1 VETQVEELAGDKV
14 KLSVEVP
21 TEHLQHAVEHAAS
34 DLAASLRIPGF
45 RKGKVP
51 MPVLFARVGKERV
64 YTEAVESHIRGWFV
78 NAASDARIRPV
89 AQPDYEYEV
98 PESLDGT
105 FRFTATVAVQPKVEV
120 ADWATLEVGR
130 PEPDVP
136 REVVDAEVDAL
147 RSAVAELVPVEGRP
161 AALGDVVVVDI
172 TSAAGETSGDTV
184 VEVGGGRL
192 VEEIEATLVGMS
204 AGESKEVSYEIGEQ
218 GETRSATV
226 TVKEV
231 KEKVLPPLDD
241 DLAKAASE
249 FETLDEL
256 RSDIESRMRA
266 QIEAEIDAQFR
277 VAAVDALVEA
287 SDVMPAEGLIRSRA
301 TGLLGSLV
309 RSLEGRGISL
319 ETYLAAT
326 GQTSQQVQ
334 ERMVV
339 QAAVSLARELAL
351 EAVAD
356 KLSIEVSDD
365 ELGDVLRDQ
374 GEPEAT
380 VDEVLASTMKDD
392 LREDMRLRKALD
404 RVAAEVKPIPV
415 DLARA
420 REKLWTPG
428 KEKVA
433 GDANIWTPGSK
444 EPA

>member
-1 VETQVEELAGDKV
+1 VETQVEELASDRV

-21 TEHLQHAVEHAAS
+21 TEHLKHAVEHAAS

-51 MPVLFARVGKERV
+51 MPVLLARVGKERI
-64 YTEAVESHIRGWFV
+64 YAEAVESHIRGWFV
-78 NAASDARIRPV
+78 NAASDARIRPI
-89 AQPDYEYEV
+89 AQPEYEYDI
-98 PESLDGT
+98 PDSSDGS
-105 FRFTATVAVQPKVEV
+105 FSFTATVAVQPKIDV

-130 PEPDVP
+130 AEPEVP
-136 REVVDAEVDAL
+136 QEIVDAELDTL

-161 AALGDVVVVDI
+161 AAAGDVVVVDI
-172 TSAAGETSGDTV
+172 ASATGETSGDTV
-184 VEVGGGRL
+184 VEVGAGRL
-192 VEEIEATLVGMS
+192 VEEIEAALVGMS
-204 AGESKEVSYEIGEQ
+204 AGESREVSYEIGDD
-218 GETRSATV
+218 GETRTATV
-226 TVKEV
+226 TLKEV

-241 DLAKAASE
+241 DLARAASE
-249 FETLDEL
+249 FDTLDEL
-256 RSDIESRMRA
+256 RSDIEARVRA

-287 SDVMPAEGLIRSRA
+287 SGVVPAQELIRSRA

-309 RSLEGRGISL
+309 RSLESRGISI
-319 ETYLAAT
+319 ETYLATT
-326 GQTSQQVQ
+326 GQTAQQVQ
-334 ERMVV
+334 ERLVV

-356 KLSIEVSDD
+356 KLGIEVSDD
-365 ELGDVLRDQ
+365 EIGDVLREQ
-374 GEPEAT
+374 GELDST
-380 VDEVLASTMKDD
+380 VDEVMASTMKDD

-420 REKLWTPG
+420 REKLWTPE

-433 GDANIWTPGSK
+433 GDTNIWTPGSK